1 MHVQDSIGSTA
12 KKTKNKKQKINGLC
26 VAVGAFYNSFPEQ
39 L

>member
-1 MHVQDSIGSTA
+1 MHVQDSMSSTA
-12 KKTKNKKQKINGLC
+12 KKKKTKKQKINGLC